1 MEALWAIVIGILI
14 AGGIYLMLERHILRF
29 LFGLMLVSNAI
40 NLAILAAGRLTVG
53 APVLIEQGQ
62 YLPPEGY
69 ANPIPQALILTAIVI
84 GFGLLIFVMV
94 LAHRL
99 YHERKTTDIDD
110 MQDSDSGGD
119 ECHLR

>member
-1 MEALWAIVIGILI
+1 MEALWAIVIGIII

-29 LFGLMLVSNAI
+29 LFGLMLVSNAV
-40 NLAILAAGRLTVG
+40 NLAILTAGRMTVG
-53 APVLIEQGQ
+53 APVLIEAGE
-62 YLPPEGY
+62 YLPTPGY

-99 YHERKTTDIDD
+99 FRERKTTDVDD

>member
-14 AGGIYLMLERHILRF
+14 AGGIYMMLERHILRF

-40 NLAILAAGRLTVG
+40 NLAILTAGRMTVG
-53 APVLIEQGQ
+53 APVLIEQGK

-69 ANPIPQALILTAIVI
+69 ANPLPQALILTAIVI
-84 GFGLLIFVMV
+84 GFGLLIFIMV